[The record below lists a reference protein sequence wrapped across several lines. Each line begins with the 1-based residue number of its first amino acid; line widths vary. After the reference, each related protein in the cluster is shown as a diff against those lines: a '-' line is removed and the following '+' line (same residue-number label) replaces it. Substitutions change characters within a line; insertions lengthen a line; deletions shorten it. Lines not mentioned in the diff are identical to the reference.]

1 MIMPTGV
8 SPWTVMR
15 VIDEKIGSCSGP
27 WAKPVRPFG
36 YILCSLRALFVVPLW
51 GWWSLYWLGIHSPR
65 SLGPAWRRAC
75 VRGRE

>member
-15 VIDEKIGSCSGP
+15 VIDEKIESCSGP

-36 YILCSLRALFVVPLW
+36 YILCSLTALLGAVVNP
-51 GWWSLYWLGIHSPR
+51 G
-65 SLGPAWRRAC
+65 
-75 VRGRE
+75 RGRPGFQAGRSALGDIDPRRGPG